1 MKRIMILAAIVCL
14 ISCNEKSTTYYPI
27 QSSILE
33 DLHALDSL
41 PLVITH
47 TQTRSNQTD
56 TSLAQVDELRK
67 LILELLD
74 LDWNSNNN
82 QKKYDEYILNDPSS
96 NNTSFTYT
104 AKEGIDNPIQKI
116 QINFK
121 PEASTPKSLYA
132 ERLDLSGDVRIL
144 RKILWTKETS
154 LSVTS
159 SYYQNGVLRETVVDQ
174 FNWGFH

>member
-1 MKRIMILAAIVCL
+1 MTRFMILTAIAYL

-27 QSSILE
+27 QSSIKE
-33 DLHALDSL
+33 DLNQLDSL

-47 TQTRSNQTD
+47 IQTRKNQTD
-56 TSLAQVDELRK
+56 TTLAHVDELKK
-67 LILELLD
+67 LTLELLNI
-74 LDWNSNNN
+74 DWNTHNI
-82 QKKYDEYILNDPSS
+82 QKKYEEFILSDPSS

-104 AKEGIDNPIQKI
+104 ANEGTNIPIQKI

-121 PEASTPKSLYA
+121 PDASTPKSLYA
-132 ERLDLSGDVRIL
+132 ERVDVSGDVTIL

-154 LSVTS
+154 FSVTS
-159 SYYQNGVLRETVVDQ
+159 SFYQNGVLVETIVDQ